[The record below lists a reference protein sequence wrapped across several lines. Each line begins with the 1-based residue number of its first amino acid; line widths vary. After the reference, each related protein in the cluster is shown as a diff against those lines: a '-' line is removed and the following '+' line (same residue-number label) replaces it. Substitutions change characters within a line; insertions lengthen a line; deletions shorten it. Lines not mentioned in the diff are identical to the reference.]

1 MFSNLSKGSVLYG
14 LDKRDG
20 VNLFTA
26 TVDNVNIALPNMMS
40 MPLGQGALNIKAT
53 VKGKQGDFLNVPSA
67 NAIYDMGDM
76 VLADNK
82 ESLVNYVTME
92 LQNSRAI
99 VNSIDTH
106 KKLIEQYESI
116 LSDLNPSISSNAEV
130 RELKSEI
137 SDLKA
142 QLSEALSLL
151 KDNPKTGG

>member
-20 VNLFTA
+20 VTLFTA
-26 TVDNVNIALPNMMS
+26 TVDNVSIALPNMMG
-40 MPLGQGALNIKAT
+40 MPLGQSTLNIKAT

-67 NAIYDMGDM
+67 NAIYDMGNM

-82 ESLVNYVTME
+82 ESLVNYATME
-92 LQNSRAI
+92 LQNSKSI

-106 KKLIEQYESI
+106 KKLIEQYEHI
-116 LSDLNPSISSNAEV
+116 LSDLNPSISGNAEV

-151 KDNPKTGG
+151 KVKPKMEE